1 MSKLTIAKKINVFT
15 IALALIGIIGSAFSV
30 IASISGI
37 KHTETLND
45 VYLSANLLATK
56 LKTNVL
62 NIGADVD
69 RYIAT
74 HQESHI
80 TNIHDRI
87 REPNVDKLG
96 ALLKKYNKELSG
108 YQQGFTELHTTAKD
122 FMENAVVTVD
132 TFKIIV
138 DGGVVFKSTVDKVN
152 AATEKIYKRS
162 IGLLDDYVR
171 QGNQQV
177 ISDYIKFVDKIAS
190 SKAYTLQMVMIAEEI
205 LAGTNTNPELFKS
218 VYVPINDLKKSFL

>member
-122 FMENAVVTVD
+122 FPLKLYPSVVQMFSVPDSILRFPLIPVLTVEG
-132 TFKIIV
+132 F
-138 DGGVVFKSTVDKVN
+138 STP
-152 AATEKIYKRS
+152 A
-162 IGLLDDYVR
+162 DD
-171 QGNQQV
+171 
-177 ISDYIKFVDKIAS
+177 
-190 SKAYTLQMVMIAEEI
+190 
-205 LAGTNTNPELFKS
+205 
-218 VYVPINDLKKSFL
+218 